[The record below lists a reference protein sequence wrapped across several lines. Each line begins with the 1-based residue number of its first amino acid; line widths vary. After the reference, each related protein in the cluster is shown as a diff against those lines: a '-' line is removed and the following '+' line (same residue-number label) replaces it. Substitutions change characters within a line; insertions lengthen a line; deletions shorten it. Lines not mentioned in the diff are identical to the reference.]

1 MRQIMSL
8 EKMYV
13 HPRQEAA
20 SVRQIPKA
28 AAEESTQQQHKKSNY
43 VRDLLQAPA
52 SDDKEVPQLLLC
64 DSIRHS
70 IDFTLYAVLAFRYTL
85 SLALLN
91 TP

>member
-28 AAEESTQQQHKKSNY
+28 AAEESTQQHKKSNY

-52 SDDKEVPQLLLC
+52 SDDKEVSQLLLC

-70 IDFTLYAVLAFRYTL
+70 SDTLC
-85 SLALLN
+85 
-91 TP
+91 